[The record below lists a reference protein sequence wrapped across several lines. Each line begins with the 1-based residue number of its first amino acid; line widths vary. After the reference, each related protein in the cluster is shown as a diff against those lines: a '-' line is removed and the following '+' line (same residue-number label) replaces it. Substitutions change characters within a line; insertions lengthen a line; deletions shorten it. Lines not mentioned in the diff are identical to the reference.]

1 MEKHE
6 DNLDKLL
13 KAELEKEAG
22 EIMEEMDSDE
32 SLQDI
37 SFPEDLDEKMWSKI
51 QEYEEQ
57 QKAYEKLSDADKE
70 AIRLGREVQALRGGE
85 NTKDHLKKDVESDSY
100 IDNVVPIEHVKHE
113 TDNKASDDGTN
124 GETEK
129 EAGKKKVK
137 KRKRHWKV
145 YGIVAIVAVLAMM
158 WSMVSIGGTPFFGR
172 VLNDIIGDREMV
184 KVNTERE
191 DGDKNKVDDYDEF
204 QVYEE
209 IKEKLGVD
217 VVRLKR
223 TSKDMLLVQSD
234 IDESLKRVCLIY
246 ENEDGIIQYQMEIQ
260 VENKSYG
267 YDIEDEKIK
276 EFQIEVGGHT
286 IDVSQYQLPNGGKE
300 NVAKF
305 VYKDVF
311 YTLNGIM
318 DEEKFKELYGE
329 EGDELASKL
338 EGTLRAIPLTSMPA
352 LSTAFIN
359 DVDPTLTFAQMLYG
373 YGNKGDVFL
382 GISTSGNSKNII
394 KALQV
399 AKVKG
404 IKTIGL
410 TGASGGKMKEY
421 CDVTIKVPEIETFK
435 IQEFHLPI
443 YHCLCAMLEADFF
456 NEK

>member
-6 DNLDKLL
+6 DNLGKLL

-57 QKAYEKLSDADKE
+57 QKAYKKLSDDDKE

-100 IDNVVPIEHVKHE
+100 IDNVVPIEYVKHE

-124 GETEK
+124 EEIEK

-191 DGDKNKVDDYDEF
+191 DGDKNKTDDHDEAK
-204 QVYEE
+204 VYEE
-209 IKEKLGVD
+209 IKESLGVD
-217 VVRLKR
+217 VVRLEGKPDNM
-223 TSKDMLLVQSD
+223 SLVHSD
-234 IDESLKRVCLIY
+234 IDKKLNRVCLIFAN
-246 ENEDGIIQYQMEIQ
+246 ENTTLEYQIVVNYQEQ
-260 VENKSYG
+260 SHG

-276 EFQIEVGGHT
+276 EELIKEGGNEIRFT
-286 IDVSQYQLPNGGKE
+286 QYKLPDESKE
-300 NVAKF
+300 NTAEF
-305 VYKDVF
+305 VYQDVF
-311 YTLNGIM
+311 YTLNAVM
-318 DEEKFKELYGE
+318 DEEDFKKILKNLY
-329 EGDELASKL
+329 S
-338 EGTLRAIPLTSMPA
+338 
-352 LSTAFIN
+352 F
-359 DVDPTLTFAQMLYG
+359 
-373 YGNKGDVFL
+373 
-382 GISTSGNSKNII
+382 
-394 KALQV
+394 
-399 AKVKG
+399 
-404 IKTIGL
+404 
-410 TGASGGKMKEY
+410 
-421 CDVTIKVPEIETFK
+421 
-435 IQEFHLPI
+435 
-443 YHCLCAMLEADFF
+443 
-456 NEK
+456 

>member
-1 MEKHE
+1 MRFKMEKHE
-6 DNLDKLL
+6 NNLDKLL

-51 QEYEEQ
+51 QKYEEQ

-100 IDNVVPIEHVKHE
+100 IDNVVPIEYVKHE
-113 TDNKASDDGTN
+113 TDNKSSNDGTN

-191 DGDKNKVDDYDEF
+191 DGDKNKIDNYDEER
-204 QVYEE
+204 VYEE
-209 IKEKLGVD
+209 IKDKFGMD

-223 TSKDMLLVQSD
+223 NSVGMSLVQSD
-234 IDESLKRVCLIY
+234 IDEVLKKVCLLY
-246 ENEDGIIQYQMEIQ
+246 EDDDTLIQYQMEIQ
-260 VENKSYG
+260 SENKSYA
-267 YDIEDEKIK
+267 YDIEDKKVKRTQITVDGNKID
-276 EFQIEVGGHT
+276 I
-286 IDVSQYQLPNGGKE
+286 IQYELDDGNEE
-300 NVAKF
+300 NVAQF
-305 VYKDVF
+305 AYEDVF
-311 YTLNGIM
+311 YTINTTM
-318 DEEKFKELYGE
+318 EEADFKEL
-329 EGDELASKL
+329 LK
-338 EGTLRAIPLTSMPA
+338 
-352 LSTAFIN
+352 N
-359 DVDPTLTFAQMLYG
+359 LY
-373 YGNKGDVFL
+373 
-382 GISTSGNSKNII
+382 
-394 KALQV
+394 
-399 AKVKG
+399 
-404 IKTIGL
+404 
-410 TGASGGKMKEY
+410 
-421 CDVTIKVPEIETFK
+421 
-435 IQEFHLPI
+435 
-443 YHCLCAMLEADFF
+443 FF
-456 NEK
+456 

>member
-129 EAGKKKVK
+129 KAGKKKVK
-137 KRKRHWKV
+137 KGKRHWKV

-209 IKEKLGVD
+209 IKKKMGVD
-217 VVRLKR
+217 VVRFLQK
-223 TSKDMLLVQSD
+223 SDDMILVQSD
-234 IDESLKRVCLIY
+234 IDEILKRVCLIY
-246 ENEDGIIQYQMEIQ
+246 NNGENIIEYQMIFNYKEQ
-260 VENKSYG
+260 SHG
-267 YDIEDEKIK
+267 YDIEDKKIK
-276 EFQIEVGGHT
+276 EEQFEVDGNN
-286 IDVSQYQLPNGGKE
+286 IVIIQYELPDGGKE
-300 NVAKF
+300 SVAQF
-305 VYKDVF
+305 TYKDVF
-311 YTLNGIM
+311 YTINTTM
-318 DEEKFKELYGE
+318 DAKSFKEL
-329 EGDELASKL
+329 LK
-338 EGTLRAIPLTSMPA
+338 TL
-352 LSTAFIN
+352 
-359 DVDPTLTFAQMLYG
+359 Y
-373 YGNKGDVFL
+373 
-382 GISTSGNSKNII
+382 
-394 KALQV
+394 
-399 AKVKG
+399 
-404 IKTIGL
+404 
-410 TGASGGKMKEY
+410 
-421 CDVTIKVPEIETFK
+421 
-435 IQEFHLPI
+435 
-443 YHCLCAMLEADFF
+443 FF
-456 NEK
+456 

>member
-124 GETEK
+124 EEIEK
-129 EAGKKKVK
+129 KAGKKKVK

-145 YGIVAIVAVLAMM
+145 YGIVAVLAMM
-158 WSMVSIGGTPFFGR
+158 WSMVSIGGTPFFSRG
-172 VLNDIIGDREMV
+172 LNDIIGDREMV

-191 DGDKNKVDDYDEF
+191 DGDKNKIDNYDEER
-204 QVYEE
+204 VYEE
-209 IKEKLGVD
+209 IKDKFGMD

-223 TSKDMLLVQSD
+223 NSVGMSLVQSD
-234 IDESLKRVCLIY
+234 IDEVLKKVCLLY
-246 ENEDGIIQYQMEIQ
+246 EDDDTLIQYQMEIQ
-260 VENKSYG
+260 SENKSYA
-267 YDIEDEKIK
+267 YDIEDKKVKRTQITVDGNKID
-276 EFQIEVGGHT
+276 I
-286 IDVSQYQLPNGGKE
+286 IQYELDDGNEE
-300 NVAKF
+300 NVAQF
-305 VYKDVF
+305 AYEDVF
-311 YTLNGIM
+311 YTINTTM
-318 DEEKFKELYGE
+318 EEADFKEL
-329 EGDELASKL
+329 LK
-338 EGTLRAIPLTSMPA
+338 
-352 LSTAFIN
+352 N
-359 DVDPTLTFAQMLYG
+359 LY
-373 YGNKGDVFL
+373 
-382 GISTSGNSKNII
+382 
-394 KALQV
+394 
-399 AKVKG
+399 
-404 IKTIGL
+404 
-410 TGASGGKMKEY
+410 
-421 CDVTIKVPEIETFK
+421 
-435 IQEFHLPI
+435 
-443 YHCLCAMLEADFF
+443 FF
-456 NEK
+456 

>member
-124 GETEK
+124 GETGK

-137 KRKRHWKV
+137 KRKRHWKA

-158 WSMVSIGGTPFFGR
+158 WSMVSIGGTPFFSRG
-172 VLNDIIGDREMV
+172 LNDIIGDREMV

-191 DGDKNKVDDYDEF
+191 DGDKNKIGNYEEES
-204 QVYEE
+204 VYED
-209 IKEKLGVD
+209 IKDKMGVD
-217 VVRLKR
+217 VVRLR
-223 TSKDMLLVQSD
+223 ITSKEMSLVQSD
-234 IDESLKRVCLIY
+234 IDEVLKRVSLIY
-246 ENEDGIIQYQMEIQ
+246 DNKKNIIEYQIVFNYKEQ
-260 VENKSYG
+260 SHG
-267 YDIEDEKIK
+267 YDVEDKKIK
-276 EFQIEVGGHT
+276 EEQIKVAGNNIDIFQYE
-286 IDVSQYQLPNGGKE
+286 LPDGNKE
-300 NVAKF
+300 NIAQF
-305 VYKDVF
+305 IYEDVF
-311 YTLNGIM
+311 YTINATM
-318 DEEKFKELYGE
+318 DEDEFKEL
-329 EGDELASKL
+329 LK
-338 EGTLRAIPLTSMPA
+338 
-352 LSTAFIN
+352 N
-359 DVDPTLTFAQMLYG
+359 LY
-373 YGNKGDVFL
+373 
-382 GISTSGNSKNII
+382 
-394 KALQV
+394 
-399 AKVKG
+399 
-404 IKTIGL
+404 
-410 TGASGGKMKEY
+410 
-421 CDVTIKVPEIETFK
+421 
-435 IQEFHLPI
+435 
-443 YHCLCAMLEADFF
+443 FF
-456 NEK
+456 

>member
-6 DNLDKLL
+6 DNLGKLL

-129 EAGKKKVK
+129 KAGKKKVK

-191 DGDKNKVDDYDEF
+191 DGDKNKIDNYDEAK
-204 QVYEE
+204 VYEE
-209 IKEKLGVD
+209 IKNKFGVD
-217 VVRLKR
+217 IVRILK
-223 TSKDMLLVQSD
+223 KPDDMVLIQSD
-234 IDESLKRVCLIY
+234 IDEVLKRVCLIY
-246 ENEDGIIQYQMEIQ
+246 KNRETLIQYQMEIQ
-260 VENKSYG
+260 SENKSYA
-267 YDIEDEKIK
+267 YDVEDEKVKK
-276 EFQIEVGGHT
+276 EQIVVDGNT
-286 IDVSQYQLPNGGKE
+286 IDIIQYELDDGKE
-300 NVAKF
+300 EYVARF
-305 VYKDVF
+305 TYEGVF
-311 YTLNGIM
+311 YTINATM
-318 DEEKFKELYGE
+318 SEEEFKEFLKNLY
-329 EGDELASKL
+329 
-338 EGTLRAIPLTSMPA
+338 
-352 LSTAFIN
+352 
-359 DVDPTLTFAQMLYG
+359 
-373 YGNKGDVFL
+373 
-382 GISTSGNSKNII
+382 
-394 KALQV
+394 
-399 AKVKG
+399 
-404 IKTIGL
+404 
-410 TGASGGKMKEY
+410 
-421 CDVTIKVPEIETFK
+421 
-435 IQEFHLPI
+435 
-443 YHCLCAMLEADFF
+443 FF
-456 NEK
+456 

>member
-100 IDNVVPIEHVKHE
+100 IDNVVPIEYVKHE

-124 GETEK
+124 EEIEK
-129 EAGKKKVK
+129 KAGKKKVK

-191 DGDKNKVDDYDEF
+191 DGDKNKVDEYDEF

-223 TSKDMLLVQSD
+223 TSEDMLLVQSD

-246 ENEDGIIQYQMEIQ
+246 ENEDGSIQYQMEIQ

-318 DEEKFKELYGE
+318 DEEKFKDLLKNLY
-329 EGDELASKL
+329 
-338 EGTLRAIPLTSMPA
+338 
-352 LSTAFIN
+352 
-359 DVDPTLTFAQMLYG
+359 
-373 YGNKGDVFL
+373 
-382 GISTSGNSKNII
+382 
-394 KALQV
+394 
-399 AKVKG
+399 
-404 IKTIGL
+404 
-410 TGASGGKMKEY
+410 
-421 CDVTIKVPEIETFK
+421 
-435 IQEFHLPI
+435 
-443 YHCLCAMLEADFF
+443 FF
-456 NEK
+456 

>member
-6 DNLDKLL
+6 NNLDKLL

-100 IDNVVPIEHVKHE
+100 IDNVVPIEYVKHE
-113 TDNKASDDGTN
+113 TDNKSSNDGTN

-129 EAGKKKVK
+129 EAEKKKVK

-191 DGDKNKVDDYDEF
+191 DGDKNKIDNYDEER
-204 QVYEE
+204 VYEE
-209 IKEKLGVD
+209 IKDKFGMD

-223 TSKDMLLVQSD
+223 NSVGMSLVQSD
-234 IDESLKRVCLIY
+234 IDEVLKKVCLLY
-246 ENEDGIIQYQMEIQ
+246 EDDDTLIQYQMEIQ
-260 VENKSYG
+260 SENKSYA
-267 YDIEDEKIK
+267 YDIEDKKVKRTQITVDGNKID
-276 EFQIEVGGHT
+276 I
-286 IDVSQYQLPNGGKE
+286 IQYELDDGNEE
-300 NVAKF
+300 NVAQF
-305 VYKDVF
+305 AYEDVF
-311 YTLNGIM
+311 YTINTTM
-318 DEEKFKELYGE
+318 EEADFKEL
-329 EGDELASKL
+329 LK
-338 EGTLRAIPLTSMPA
+338 
-352 LSTAFIN
+352 N
-359 DVDPTLTFAQMLYG
+359 LY
-373 YGNKGDVFL
+373 
-382 GISTSGNSKNII
+382 
-394 KALQV
+394 
-399 AKVKG
+399 
-404 IKTIGL
+404 
-410 TGASGGKMKEY
+410 
-421 CDVTIKVPEIETFK
+421 
-435 IQEFHLPI
+435 
-443 YHCLCAMLEADFF
+443 FF
-456 NEK
+456 

>member
-6 DNLDKLL
+6 DNLGKLL

-70 AIRLGREVQALRGGE
+70 AIRLGREVQALRGG
-85 NTKDHLKKDVESDSY
+85 NDMKDRFKKDVESDSY
-100 IDNVVPIEHVKHE
+100 RDNVVPIEYVKHE

-191 DGDKNKVDDYDEF
+191 DGDKNKVDEYDEF

-223 TSKDMLLVQSD
+223 TSEDMLLVQSD

-318 DEEKFKELYGE
+318 DEEKFKDLLKNLY
-329 EGDELASKL
+329 
-338 EGTLRAIPLTSMPA
+338 
-352 LSTAFIN
+352 
-359 DVDPTLTFAQMLYG
+359 
-373 YGNKGDVFL
+373 
-382 GISTSGNSKNII
+382 
-394 KALQV
+394 
-399 AKVKG
+399 
-404 IKTIGL
+404 
-410 TGASGGKMKEY
+410 
-421 CDVTIKVPEIETFK
+421 
-435 IQEFHLPI
+435 
-443 YHCLCAMLEADFF
+443 FF
-456 NEK
+456 

>member
-6 DNLDKLL
+6 NNLDKLL

-70 AIRLGREVQALRGGE
+70 AIRFGREVQALRGGE

-100 IDNVVPIEHVKHE
+100 IDNVVPIEYVKHE

-137 KRKRHWKV
+137 KRKRHWKA

-191 DGDKNKVDDYDEF
+191 DGDKNKVDGHDEEK
-204 QVYEE
+204 VYEE
-209 IKEKLGVD
+209 IKQKFGVD

-223 TSKDMLLVQSD
+223 NSDGMALVQSD
-234 IDESLKRVCLIY
+234 IDEVLKKVCLIY
-246 ENEDGIIQYQMEIQ
+246 ENNNTFIQYQMEIQ
-260 VENKSYG
+260 SENKSYA
-267 YDIEDEKIK
+267 YDIEDKKVKRTQITVDGNKID
-276 EFQIEVGGHT
+276 I
-286 IDVSQYQLPNGGKE
+286 IQYELDDGNEE
-300 NVAKF
+300 NVAQF
-305 VYKDVF
+305 TYEDVF
-311 YTLNGIM
+311 YTINATM
-318 DEEKFKELYGE
+318 EEDDFKEL
-329 EGDELASKL
+329 LK
-338 EGTLRAIPLTSMPA
+338 
-352 LSTAFIN
+352 N
-359 DVDPTLTFAQMLYG
+359 LY
-373 YGNKGDVFL
+373 
-382 GISTSGNSKNII
+382 
-394 KALQV
+394 
-399 AKVKG
+399 
-404 IKTIGL
+404 
-410 TGASGGKMKEY
+410 
-421 CDVTIKVPEIETFK
+421 
-435 IQEFHLPI
+435 
-443 YHCLCAMLEADFF
+443 FF
-456 NEK
+456 

>member
-57 QKAYEKLSDADKE
+57 QRAYEKLSDADKE

-85 NTKDHLKKDVESDSY
+85 DTKDHLKKDVESDSY
-100 IDNVVPIEHVKHE
+100 IDNVVPIEYVKHE

-137 KRKRHWKV
+137 KRKRHWKA

-191 DGDKNKVDDYDEF
+191 DGDKNKTDDHDEAK
-204 QVYEE
+204 VYEE
-209 IKEKLGVD
+209 IKESLGVD
-217 VVRLKR
+217 VVRLEGKPDNM
-223 TSKDMLLVQSD
+223 SLVHSD
-234 IDESLKRVCLIY
+234 IDKKLNRVCLIFAN
-246 ENEDGIIQYQMEIQ
+246 ENTTLEYQIVVNYQEQ
-260 VENKSYG
+260 SHG

-276 EFQIEVGGHT
+276 EELIKEGGNEIRFT
-286 IDVSQYQLPNGGKE
+286 QYKLPDESKE
-300 NVAKF
+300 NTAEF
-305 VYKDVF
+305 VYQDVF
-311 YTLNGIM
+311 YTLNAVM
-318 DEEKFKELYGE
+318 DEEDFKKILKNLY
-329 EGDELASKL
+329 
-338 EGTLRAIPLTSMPA
+338 
-352 LSTAFIN
+352 
-359 DVDPTLTFAQMLYG
+359 
-373 YGNKGDVFL
+373 
-382 GISTSGNSKNII
+382 
-394 KALQV
+394 
-399 AKVKG
+399 
-404 IKTIGL
+404 
-410 TGASGGKMKEY
+410 
-421 CDVTIKVPEIETFK
+421 
-435 IQEFHLPI
+435 
-443 YHCLCAMLEADFF
+443 FF
-456 NEK
+456 

>member
-57 QKAYEKLSDADKE
+57 QKAYEKLSDDDKE

-100 IDNVVPIEHVKHE
+100 IDNVVPIEHGKHE
-113 TDNKASDDGTN
+113 ADNKASDDGTN

-137 KRKRHWKV
+137 KRKRHWKA

-191 DGDKNKVDDYDEF
+191 DGDKNKVDVYDESK
-204 QVYEE
+204 VYED
-209 IKEKLGVD
+209 IKEKFGGD
-217 VVRLKR
+217 VVRLR
-223 TSKDMLLVQSD
+223 ITSKEMSLVQSD

-276 EFQIEVGGHT
+276 EFQIEVEGHT

-318 DEEKFKELYGE
+318 DEEKFKDLLKNLY
-329 EGDELASKL
+329 
-338 EGTLRAIPLTSMPA
+338 
-352 LSTAFIN
+352 
-359 DVDPTLTFAQMLYG
+359 
-373 YGNKGDVFL
+373 
-382 GISTSGNSKNII
+382 
-394 KALQV
+394 
-399 AKVKG
+399 
-404 IKTIGL
+404 
-410 TGASGGKMKEY
+410 
-421 CDVTIKVPEIETFK
+421 
-435 IQEFHLPI
+435 
-443 YHCLCAMLEADFF
+443 FF
-456 NEK
+456 

>member
-57 QKAYEKLSDADKE
+57 QKAYEKLSDDDKE

-158 WSMVSIGGTPFFGR
+158 WGMVSIGGTPFFGK
-172 VLNDIIGDREMV
+172 LWTQTIGDRKMTQV
-184 KVNTERE
+184 DTERE
-191 DGDKNKVDDYDEF
+191 DGSKNEVDDHDESE
-204 QVYEE
+204 VYEE
-209 IKEKLGVD
+209 IKINLEW
-217 VVRLKR
+217 
-223 TSKDMLLVQSD
+223 ML
-234 IDESLKRVCLIY
+234 
-246 ENEDGIIQYQMEIQ
+246 
-260 VENKSYG
+260 
-267 YDIEDEKIK
+267 
-276 EFQIEVGGHT
+276 F
-286 IDVSQYQLPNGGKE
+286 
-300 NVAKF
+300 
-305 VYKDVF
+305 
-311 YTLNGIM
+311 
-318 DEEKFKELYGE
+318 
-329 EGDELASKL
+329 
-338 EGTLRAIPLTSMPA
+338 
-352 LSTAFIN
+352 
-359 DVDPTLTFAQMLYG
+359 
-373 YGNKGDVFL
+373 
-382 GISTSGNSKNII
+382 
-394 KALQV
+394 
-399 AKVKG
+399 
-404 IKTIGL
+404 
-410 TGASGGKMKEY
+410 
-421 CDVTIKVPEIETFK
+421 
-435 IQEFHLPI
+435 
-443 YHCLCAMLEADFF
+443 DF
-456 NEK
+456 

>member
-13 KAELEKEAG
+13 KTELEKEAG

-85 NTKDHLKKDVESDSY
+85 DTKDRLKKDVESDSY

-113 TDNKASDDGTN
+113 ADNKASDDGTN

-158 WSMVSIGGTPFFGR
+158 WSMVSIGGTPFFGK
-172 VLNDIIGDREMV
+172 LWTQTIGDRKMTQV
-184 KVNTERE
+184 DTERE
-191 DGDKNKVDDYDEF
+191 DGDKNEVDDYDEF

-223 TSKDMLLVQSD
+223 TSEDMLLVQSD

-246 ENEDGIIQYQMEIQ
+246 ENEDGIIQYQMEVQ

-276 EFQIEVGGHT
+276 
-286 IDVSQYQLPNGGKE
+286 
-300 NVAKF
+300 
-305 VYKDVF
+305 
-311 YTLNGIM
+311 
-318 DEEKFKELYGE
+318 
-329 EGDELASKL
+329 
-338 EGTLRAIPLTSMPA
+338 
-352 LSTAFIN
+352 
-359 DVDPTLTFAQMLYG
+359 
-373 YGNKGDVFL
+373 
-382 GISTSGNSKNII
+382 
-394 KALQV
+394 
-399 AKVKG
+399 
-404 IKTIGL
+404 
-410 TGASGGKMKEY
+410 
-421 CDVTIKVPEIETFK
+421 
-435 IQEFHLPI
+435 
-443 YHCLCAMLEADFF
+443 
-456 NEK
+456 

>member
-22 EIMEEMDSDE
+22 EIMEEVDSDE

-137 KRKRHWKV
+137 KRKRHWKA

-209 IKEKLGVD
+209 IKKKMGVD
-217 VVRLKR
+217 VVRFLQK
-223 TSKDMLLVQSD
+223 SDDMILVQSD
-234 IDESLKRVCLIY
+234 IDEILKRVCLIY
-246 ENEDGIIQYQMEIQ
+246 NNGENIIEYQMIFNYKEQ
-260 VENKSYG
+260 SHG
-267 YDIEDEKIK
+267 YDIEDKKIK
-276 EFQIEVGGHT
+276 EEQFEVDGNN
-286 IDVSQYQLPNGGKE
+286 IVIIQYELPDGGKE
-300 NVAKF
+300 SVAQF
-305 VYKDVF
+305 TYKDVF
-311 YTLNGIM
+311 YTINTTM
-318 DEEKFKELYGE
+318 DAKSFKEL
-329 EGDELASKL
+329 LK
-338 EGTLRAIPLTSMPA
+338 TL
-352 LSTAFIN
+352 
-359 DVDPTLTFAQMLYG
+359 Y
-373 YGNKGDVFL
+373 
-382 GISTSGNSKNII
+382 
-394 KALQV
+394 
-399 AKVKG
+399 
-404 IKTIGL
+404 
-410 TGASGGKMKEY
+410 
-421 CDVTIKVPEIETFK
+421 
-435 IQEFHLPI
+435 
-443 YHCLCAMLEADFF
+443 FF
-456 NEK
+456 

>member
-124 GETEK
+124 EEIEK
-129 EAGKKKVK
+129 KAGKKKVK

-158 WSMVSIGGTPFFGR
+158 WSMVSIGGTPFFSRG
-172 VLNDIIGDREMV
+172 LNDIIGDREMV

-191 DGDKNKVDDYDEF
+191 DGDKNKIGNYEEES
-204 QVYEE
+204 VYED
-209 IKEKLGVD
+209 IKDKMGVD
-217 VVRLKR
+217 VVRLR
-223 TSKDMLLVQSD
+223 ITSKEMSLVQSD
-234 IDESLKRVCLIY
+234 IDEVLKRVSLIY
-246 ENEDGIIQYQMEIQ
+246 DNKKNIIEYQIVFNYKEQ
-260 VENKSYG
+260 SHG
-267 YDIEDEKIK
+267 YDVEDKKIK
-276 EFQIEVGGHT
+276 EEQIKVAGNNIDIFQYE
-286 IDVSQYQLPNGGKE
+286 LPDGNKE
-300 NVAKF
+300 NIAQF
-305 VYKDVF
+305 IYEDVF
-311 YTLNGIM
+311 YTINATM
-318 DEEKFKELYGE
+318 DEDEFKEL
-329 EGDELASKL
+329 LK
-338 EGTLRAIPLTSMPA
+338 
-352 LSTAFIN
+352 N
-359 DVDPTLTFAQMLYG
+359 LY
-373 YGNKGDVFL
+373 
-382 GISTSGNSKNII
+382 
-394 KALQV
+394 
-399 AKVKG
+399 
-404 IKTIGL
+404 
-410 TGASGGKMKEY
+410 
-421 CDVTIKVPEIETFK
+421 
-435 IQEFHLPI
+435 
-443 YHCLCAMLEADFF
+443 FF
-456 NEK
+456 

>member
-70 AIRLGREVQALRGGE
+70 AIRLGREVQALRGG
-85 NTKDHLKKDVESDSY
+85 NDMKDRFKKDVESDSY
-100 IDNVVPIEHVKHE
+100 RDNVVPIEYVKHE

-145 YGIVAIVAVLAMM
+145 YGIVAVLAMM

-191 DGDKNKVDDYDEF
+191 DGDKNKVDEYDEF

-223 TSKDMLLVQSD
+223 TSEDMLLVQSD

-318 DEEKFKELYGE
+318 DEEKFKDLLKNLY
-329 EGDELASKL
+329 
-338 EGTLRAIPLTSMPA
+338 
-352 LSTAFIN
+352 
-359 DVDPTLTFAQMLYG
+359 
-373 YGNKGDVFL
+373 
-382 GISTSGNSKNII
+382 
-394 KALQV
+394 
-399 AKVKG
+399 
-404 IKTIGL
+404 
-410 TGASGGKMKEY
+410 
-421 CDVTIKVPEIETFK
+421 
-435 IQEFHLPI
+435 
-443 YHCLCAMLEADFF
+443 FF
-456 NEK
+456 

>member
-57 QKAYEKLSDADKE
+57 QRAYEKLSDADKE

-100 IDNVVPIEHVKHE
+100 IDNVVSIEHVKHE
-113 TDNKASDDGTN
+113 ADNKASDDGTN
-124 GETEK
+124 GET
-129 EAGKKKVK
+129 GKKKVK
-137 KRKRHWKV
+137 KRKRHWKA

-158 WSMVSIGGTPFFGR
+158 WSMVSIGGTPFFGK
-172 VLNDIIGDREMV
+172 LWTQTIGDRKMTQV
-184 KVNTERE
+184 DTERE
-191 DGDKNKVDDYDEF
+191 DGDKNEVDDYDEF

-223 TSKDMLLVQSD
+223 TSEDMLLVQSD

-318 DEEKFKELYGE
+318 DEEKFKDLLKNLY
-329 EGDELASKL
+329 
-338 EGTLRAIPLTSMPA
+338 
-352 LSTAFIN
+352 
-359 DVDPTLTFAQMLYG
+359 
-373 YGNKGDVFL
+373 
-382 GISTSGNSKNII
+382 
-394 KALQV
+394 
-399 AKVKG
+399 
-404 IKTIGL
+404 
-410 TGASGGKMKEY
+410 
-421 CDVTIKVPEIETFK
+421 
-435 IQEFHLPI
+435 
-443 YHCLCAMLEADFF
+443 FF
-456 NEK
+456 